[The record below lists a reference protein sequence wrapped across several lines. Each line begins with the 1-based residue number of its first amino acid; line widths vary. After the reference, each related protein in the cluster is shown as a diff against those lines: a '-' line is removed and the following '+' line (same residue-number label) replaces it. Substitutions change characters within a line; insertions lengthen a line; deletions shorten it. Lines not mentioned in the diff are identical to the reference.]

1 MHALP
6 NRIYKFKSSLIERL
20 SGDVS
25 DFGSI
30 LYMYVH
36 LFPWHLFTPRCVAI
50 TKPNPRPS
58 DWFVRK
64 FSSAAI
70 SKNMKHV
77 HWLIASLLSRL
88 MAGGLGPET
97 EKTVF
102 MGWGG

>member
-36 LFPWHLFTPRCVAI
+36 LFPGIYLPRDVAI

-58 DWFVRK
+58 D
-64 FSSAAI
+64 
-70 SKNMKHV
+70 
-77 HWLIASLLSRL
+77 
-88 MAGGLGPET
+88 
-97 EKTVF
+97 
-102 MGWGG
+102 